1 MSIFTQNTQSLY
13 AQEYDNSDQTV
24 EVQSD
29 STTDTSKDVADRPQ
43 DAGVDVM
50 QTNGEEQEQSDD
62 SITFEGEDSEDE
74 RDADLSDI
82 PQSDNLNQFLTGIE
96 ISEKKGDQ
104 TIVIDKGDGANIQV
118 NPDTEYSL
126 KVSFEENDSLQFSD
140 SGVYTY
146 TLPEGISGIT
156 MTRPQAISLNMVDS
170 SNQSFKVGASYQFID
185 GKLTFW
191 INTNDANFERYKKI
205 QNVWLNA
212 SFPFKFSSDG
222 EKGTINWGGG
232 QEN

>member
-50 QTNGEEQEQSDD
+50 QTNGEEQDQSDD

-82 PQSDNLNQFLTGIE
+82 PQSDNLNQFITGVE
-96 ISEKKGDQ
+96 ISLDGQ
-104 TIVIDKGDGANIQV
+104 VIDKGDGTDIQV
-118 NPDTEYSL
+118 KPDTEYSL
-126 KVSFEENDSLQFSD
+126 KVSFKENDSLQFSD

-146 TLPEGISGIT
+146 TLPDGISGIT
-156 MTRPQAISLNMVDS
+156 MPRPQAISLNMVDS
-170 SNQSFKVGASYQFID
+170 QGSYTIGASYQFID

-191 INTNDANFERYKKI
+191 IDTKDANFERYKKT

-222 EKGTINWGGG
+222 EKGTINWGGTR
-232 QEN
+232 